1 MNNRFYSLIVLVG
14 CMILNSTCSKEEE
27 GTPLP
32 PTIPLEQESPI
43 YQVKVGGTL
52 TISPIVENAGSDAIF
67 LWKIDGKIVGRERTF
82 TYQAGSEPAMMYV
95 KFEVTTEYGTA
106 EQEFSLEVVPY
117 LKPQI
122 ALGVPEEGYTVI
134 VEGELTFT
142 PEVTNGEN
150 ARFVWSV
157 DGNAVAETKD
167 YTFSSKTA
175 GNYTLALTATNEDGS
190 DKVEFKVKVCSPE
203 EMPFTA
209 LFEQTTYN
217 MSLGRTIFIR
227 PYRIENAFD
236 ATYTWSVDGNEVTD
250 LPVFSN
256 PRVASPECAA
266 CTFAYTPGSEGTHTV
281 VLTMKNRYGTVPTTF
296 TVNVAPQEG
305 ESPRGYTGSVDCNKV
320 YEFTAAPGQFVNEHY
335 DAYTPE
341 EACNHAMKCLDA
353 KGYVSLGSWGGYVIV
368 GFDHSIKNDGDYN
381 LQILGNAFQGSS
393 EPGIVWV
400 MQDENRNGL
409 PDDTWYELKGS
420 DYSSSTQDYAV
431 TYYKPAGTNR
441 PVAWTDNV
449 GGNGQVD
456 YLGFH
461 TQDYYY
467 PNWIKTESYTLV
479 GSRLQ
484 SRTSGGGNAWVN
496 GEYGWGYAD
505 NFSPVDRL
513 TDDENPNADIMG
525 NHMRIS
531 DAVRHD
537 GKPANLKYIDFVKI
551 HTGVNVKAGWLGENS
566 TEVFGVQDYNMIK
579 NQ

>member
-1 MNNRFYSLIVLVG
+1 MKSRLYYLIAAVCCLISAV
-14 CMILNSTCSKEEE
+14 SCSKDEEQ
-27 GTPLP
+27 TPLP
-32 PTIPLEQESPI
+32 PTITLEQESPI

-52 TISPIVENAGSDAIF
+52 TIAPIVENAGDDAIY
-67 LWKIDGKIVGRERTF
+67 LWKIDGKIVGREKTF
-82 TYQAGSEPAMMYV
+82 TYRAGDEPAMMYI
-95 KFEVTTEYGTA
+95 KFEVTTDYGTA

-122 ALGVPEEGYTVI
+122 ALGIPEEGYSVI

-142 PEVTNGEN
+142 PEVTNAEN
-150 ARFVWSV
+150 ARFVWSI
-157 DGNAVAETKD
+157 DGNRVAETKD

-175 GNYTLALTATNEDGS
+175 GSYALALTATNEDGS
-190 DKVEFKVKVCSPE
+190 DRLEFRVRVCSPE

-209 LFEQTTYN
+209 WFEQTTYN

-236 ATYTWSVDGNEVTD
+236 ATYTWSVDGNEVTE
-250 LPVFSN
+250 LPAFSN
-256 PRVASPECAA
+256 PRVASPACEA
-266 CTFAYTPGSEGTHTV
+266 CTFAYTPDSEGTHTV
-281 VLTMKNRYGTVPTTF
+281 VLTMRNRYGSVPTTF
-296 TVNVAPQEG
+296 TVHVAPPEG
-305 ESPRGYTGSVDCNKV
+305 ESPRGYTGNVDCNKV
-320 YEFTAAPGQFVNEHY
+320 YEFTAAPGQFVNERY

-341 EACNHAMKCLDA
+341 EAAA
-353 KGYVSLGSWGGYVIV
+353 YASARITSRGYVSLGSWGGYIVV
-368 GFDHSIKNDGDYN
+368 GFDHSIENDGDYN
-381 LQILGNAFQGSS
+381 LQILGNAFKGSS

-420 DYSSSTQDYAV
+420 DYDTSTQDYAV

-441 PVAWTDNV
+441 PVAWTDNT
-449 GGNGQVD
+449 GGSGQVD

-467 PNWIKTESYTLV
+467 PNWIETDSYTLV
-479 GSRLQ
+479 GSRLP
-484 SRTSGGGNAWVN
+484 SRTSGGGSAWVN

-505 NFSPVDRL
+505 NFSPTDRL
-513 TDDENPNADIMG
+513 TDDENPNADVMG

-537 GKPANLKYIDFVKI
+537 GKAANLKYIDFVKI

-566 TEVFGVQDYNMIK
+566 TEVFGVQDYNIIK
-579 NQ
+579 KR

>member
-1 MNNRFYSLIVLVG
+1 MKSRLYYLIAAVCCLISAV
-14 CMILNSTCSKEEE
+14 SCSKDEEQ
-27 GTPLP
+27 TPLP
-32 PTIPLEQESPI
+32 PTITLEQESPI

-52 TISPIVENAGSDAIF
+52 TISPIVENAGDDAIY
-67 LWKIDGKIVGRERTF
+67 LWKIDGKIVGREKSF
-82 TYQAGSEPAMMYV
+82 TYQAGDEPAMMYV
-95 KFEVTTEYGTA
+95 KFEVTTDYGTA

-122 ALGVPEEGYTVI
+122 ALGVPEEGYTVM
-134 VEGELTFT
+134 VDGELEFA

-190 DKVEFKVKVCSPE
+190 DRVEFKVKVCSPE

-209 LFEQTTYN
+209 LFERTTYN

-227 PYRIENAFD
+227 PYQIRNAFD
-236 ATYTWSVDGNEVTD
+236 ATYTWSVDGEEVTE
-250 LPVFSN
+250 LPAFSN

-266 CTFAYTPGSEGTHTV
+266 CTFAYTPESEGTHTV
-281 VLTMKNRYGTVPTTF
+281 VLTMKNRYATVPMTF
-296 TVNVAPQEG
+296 TVHVAPPEG
-305 ESPRGYTGSVDCNKV
+305 ESPRGYTGSVDCNVV

-341 EACNHAMKCLDA
+341 EACDYAKRCLDA

-420 DYSSSTQDYAV
+420 DYNNSVQDYAV

-449 GGNGQVD
+449 GESGQVD

-467 PNWIKTESYTLV
+467 PNWIKTDSYTLV

-496 GEYGWGYAD
+496 GEYEWGYAD

-513 TDDENPNADIMG
+513 TDDENPNADVMG

-566 TEVFGVQDYNMIK
+566 TEVFGVQDFNMIK
-579 NQ
+579 

>member
-1 MNNRFYSLIVLVG
+1 MNNRFYYLIVLVG
-14 CMILNSTCSKEEE
+14 CMILNFSCSKEEE

-32 PTIPLEQESPI
+32 PTITLEQESPI

-95 KFEVTTEYGTA
+95 KFEVTTDYGTA

-236 ATYTWSVDGNEVTD
+236 ATDRKSVV
-250 LPVFSN
+250 
-256 PRVASPECAA
+256 
-266 CTFAYTPGSEGTHTV
+266 
-281 VLTMKNRYGTVPTTF
+281 
-296 TVNVAPQEG
+296 
-305 ESPRGYTGSVDCNKV
+305 
-320 YEFTAAPGQFVNEHY
+320 
-335 DAYTPE
+335 
-341 EACNHAMKCLDA
+341 
-353 KGYVSLGSWGGYVIV
+353 
-368 GFDHSIKNDGDYN
+368 
-381 LQILGNAFQGSS
+381 
-393 EPGIVWV
+393 
-400 MQDENRNGL
+400 
-409 PDDTWYELKGS
+409 
-420 DYSSSTQDYAV
+420 
-431 TYYKPAGTNR
+431 
-441 PVAWTDNV
+441 
-449 GGNGQVD
+449 
-456 YLGFH
+456 
-461 TQDYYY
+461 
-467 PNWIKTESYTLV
+467 
-479 GSRLQ
+479 
-484 SRTSGGGNAWVN
+484 
-496 GEYGWGYAD
+496 
-505 NFSPVDRL
+505 
-513 TDDENPNADIMG
+513 
-525 NHMRIS
+525 
-531 DAVRHD
+531 
-537 GKPANLKYIDFVKI
+537 
-551 HTGVNVKAGWLGENS
+551 
-566 TEVFGVQDYNMIK
+566 
-579 NQ
+579 